1 VNGVDVGTAQKQR
14 TPGGHHGVLLTA
26 QHPTGTVCRAHGTRA
41 ALVARKPGEM
51 SGLQEQWC
59 CIVEELRSEGRR
71 APGEEELG
79 AGKNRPWQE
88 QFGEGRCCCWNSW
101 APWTGSRVARE
112 KNPSSPG
119 ADGQGESRGTGVLP
133 GSSAMAASAGRHGKS
148 RGMGAM
154 AGRKLL
160 RAAVRKTGTGSSQG
174 GAATGRGARLASSLE
189 EGARRKGRL
198 AAMGG
203 PCAPACCREEER
215 RCCCA

>member
-1 VNGVDVGTAQKQR
+1 VQGRIGHGKSSLGKGDAAVGI
-14 TPGGHHGVLLTA
+14 PGRRGQGA
-26 QHPTGTVCRAHGTRA
+26 GWPGRRTRA
-41 ALVARKPGEM
+41 RQGPTAMA
-51 SGLQEQWC
+51 
-59 CIVEELRSEGRR
+59 
-71 APGEEELG
+71 
-79 AGKNRPWQE
+79 AG
-88 QFGEGRCCCWNSW
+88 
-101 APWTGSRVARE
+101 
-112 KNPSSPG
+112 
-119 ADGQGESRGTGVLP
+119 GQGESRGTGVLP

-148 RGMGAM
+148 RGHGRH

-215 RCCCA
+215 RCYYV